1 MAACFSS
8 IKTHGASIKKS
19 ELKNNLNMSRW
30 QLKKFDDKIESEKS
44 KNYGQVREPIHE
56 YFSILHSTYLACS
69 QYLKSKIPRL
79 YFDVVVFW

>member
-1 MAACFSS
+1 MAACFSP

>member
-1 MAACFSS
+1 
-8 IKTHGASIKKS
+8 
-19 ELKNNLNMSRW
+19 MSRW

-79 YFDVVVFW
+79 YFDVVVFGNGKPFICFI

>member
-1 MAACFSS
+1 
-8 IKTHGASIKKS
+8 
-19 ELKNNLNMSRW
+19 MSRW

-44 KNYGQVREPIHE
+44 KNCGQVGEPIHE